1 MDRLTAFPAS
11 QEQPLSK
18 GQLQGNVAIRAS
30 KRQEIGVLW
39 EVRNEV
45 VRTTEVTS
53 PGIGFLEVTFLPSSL
68 PSSILLNLKDCFV
81 NSGALLRN
89 EILNPLQTK
98 LLLCFLVISIHIR
111 SL

>member
-1 MDRLTAFPAS
+1 MVDRLTVFPVS
-11 QEQPLSK
+11 QEPPLSK
-18 GQLQGNVAIRAS
+18 GQLQGNVVIRAS
-30 KRQEIGVLW
+30 KWQEIGVLW

-68 PSSILLNLKDCFV
+68 PSSILLNLKGCFV
-81 NSGALLRN
+81 NSWAILRN

-98 LLLCFLVISIHIR
+98 QLISIP
-111 SL
+111 LKEAFWF